1 MNCRLFFLLLLTPTV
16 ILVGMDALAQ
26 AVVYKYVD
34 GNGRVTYSNQLMKG
48 GVIVDLS
55 PLTVLPKSQTAT
67 VARNP
72 TASRETNA
80 QTAIASES
88 TQQPQSRQSAE
99 QESARESLPM
109 ESAAPQVA
117 IVTSRPPQADTLRQG
132 ASPSGAGA
140 NAAAMAKQ
148 RREDVRRRI
157 LEGEIDA
164 ESQLLSET
172 QSDLQRERT
181 KSSAMRSLR
190 AVLLADERPK
200 LGKKSQSDDAANT
213 KMVVERHFERVR
225 ELQDQVSMHEEN
237 LAELRSQLRA
247 QPANQT
253 IRSAQLRPVAT
264 TQSTRP
270 EPAKR

>member
-1 MNCRLFFLLLLTPTV
+1 MLIPTV
-16 ILVGMDALAQ
+16 ILVGVDARAQ
-26 AVVYKYVD
+26 VVVYKHVD
-34 GNGRVTYSNQLMKG
+34 GTGRVTYTNQPMKG

-55 PLTVLPKSQTAT
+55 PLTVLPKSQTPA
-67 VARNP
+67 
-72 TASRETNA
+72 TASNPAVSRQTEA
-80 QTAIASES
+80 QAAMASES
-88 TQQPQSRQSAE
+88 TQQPQTSQSAE
-99 QESARESLPM
+99 PVSARENRPM

-117 IVTSRPPQADTLRQG
+117 IVTGRPPQADPLRQG

-164 ESQLLSET
+164 ESQLLSEA
-172 QSDLQRERT
+172 QSDLQREQT

-190 AVLLADERPK
+190 AALLADERAK
-200 LGKKSQSDDAANT
+200 VVKKSQSDDAANT

-225 ELQDQVSMHEEN
+225 ELQDQVLMHEEN

-247 QPANQT
+247 QPAHPT

-264 TQSTRP
+264 TQSRRS
-270 EPAKR
+270 EPPKR